1 MSTLFRV
8 DMHIA
13 PMHGHAEQR
22 GHATPPSRPRVDPDF
37 ALWHDGSAMAL
48 KLVIF
53 DLDGTL
59 LEPAFDFEAIRREIG
74 LAPGASILEA
84 MDTLSE
90 AERARAGAI
99 LDRHEAEAADRSRLM
114 PGAGELL
121 DWLRRQGIRTAVLT
135 RNSRRS
141 VENACQKHGLEF
153 SGVVAR
159 GDHLP
164 KPSPVGVRH
173 LMSTLGTEPEETIV
187 VGDFRFDVEAGAAA
201 GCRTIALVADPAP
214 GWASGATWTAADL
227 AEVRRILSEAHRAT

>member
-1 MSTLFRV
+1 
-8 DMHIA
+8 
-13 PMHGHAEQR
+13 
-22 GHATPPSRPRVDPDF
+22 
-37 ALWHDGSAMAL
+37 MAL

-59 LEPAFDFEAIRREIG
+59 LEPVLDFDAIRAEIG
-74 LAPGASILEA
+74 LPPGTTILEA

-99 LDRHEAEAADRSRLM
+99 LDRHEAEAADRRRLM

-121 DWLRRQGIRTAVLT
+121 DWLRARGIRTAVLT

-141 VENACQKHGLEF
+141 VERACRRHGLAF
-153 SGVVAR
+153 DAVVAR
-159 GDHLP
+159 EDHLP

-201 GCRTIALVADPAP
+201 GCRTIALVSDPRPA
-214 GWASGATWTAADL
+214 WASEATWIAADL
-227 AEVRRILSEAHRAT
+227 AEVRRILSEAHGET

>member
-1 MSTLFRV
+1 M
-8 DMHIA
+8 
-13 PMHGHAEQR
+13 
-22 GHATPPSRPRVDPDF
+22 
-37 ALWHDGSAMAL
+37 

-74 LAPGASILEA
+74 LPPGAAIIEA
-84 MDTLSE
+84 MDRFSE
-90 AERARAGAI
+90 SERARANSI
-99 LDRHEAEAADRSRLM
+99 LERHEAEAARCSRLM

-121 DWLRRQGIRTAVLT
+121 DSLRAQGVRTAVLT

-141 VENACQKHGLEF
+141 AERACRRHGLAF
-153 SGVVAR
+153 DAVVTR
-159 GDHLP
+159 EDHVP
-164 KPSPVGVRH
+164 KPSPAGVRR
-173 LMSTLGTEPEETIV
+173 LMQTLGAEPEETVV

>member
-1 MSTLFRV
+1 MT
-8 DMHIA
+8 
-13 PMHGHAEQR
+13 
-22 GHATPPSRPRVDPDF
+22 
-37 ALWHDGSAMAL
+37 L
-48 KLVIF
+48 KLVVF

-59 LEPAFDFEAIRREIG
+59 LEPALDFDAIRAEIG
-74 LAPGASILEA
+74 LPPDTTILEA

-121 DWLRRQGIRTAVLT
+121 DWLRARGIRTAVLT

-141 VENACQKHGLEF
+141 VERACRRHGLRF
-153 SGVVAR
+153 SAVVAR
-159 GDHLP
+159 GDHVP

-214 GWASGATWTAADL
+214 GWASEATWIAADL
-227 AEVRRILSEAHRAT
+227 AGVRRILSEAHGET